1 MFQRLKCVVC
11 KSFLLGCLLT
21 MFFFE
26 ISKCNLK
33 MFVFQSTFNCQHHRR
48 QQRHPKTDTFNKWAC
63 WFSRQTLKWLLK
75 ISDHL
80 RGDSF
85 PFPLLSL
92 LLLAIFHATKS
103 KIFGISNGCFFPS
116 SAFVFLKKGKKRH
129 IFLLLLLQC
138 CIGTTWIR
146 CNLTKSVSKS
156 LKPWVS
162 VPAHM
167 FWDQTNNN
175 TACVHRCWCCCY
187 FSASWTAHQFASSS
201 AAIRIVETHVHY
213 CLRWIFSF
221 GSVWFGFGCN
231 GSSSDS
237 SISST
242 RYRLMSGNS
251 SKSRASERINTR
263 FEGYTAKKYTN
274 TENWLPYSPYSTLS
288 NAL

>member
-1 MFQRLKCVVC
+1 MSVLILKTKFKVTVKNKRSFTRQFLSFSFAFTSSLGNFSCNQIENLWHFQW
-11 KSFLLGCLLT
+11 
-21 MFFFE
+21 MFF
-26 ISKCNLK
+26 S
-33 MFVFQSTFNCQHHRR
+33 
-48 QQRHPKTDTFNKWAC
+48 
-63 WFSRQTLKWLLK
+63 
-75 ISDHL
+75 
-80 RGDSF
+80 
-85 PFPLLSL
+85 
-92 LLLAIFHATKS
+92 
-103 KIFGISNGCFFPS
+103 S

-201 AAIRIVETHVHY
+201 AAIRIVETYVHY